1 MATIRSSREAPPAA
15 TPSRLV
21 PRLYA
26 ACFLASLTVPL
37 IPHLCDRLHA
47 EFLVISV
54 PAALLAWIL
63 AVVHTPKRVV
73 DRIGPYFVVVFSS
86 VIAGLNIMQGLFD
99 R

>member
-1 MATIRSSREAPPAA
+1 MATFRSHAAPPAS

-21 PRLYA
+21 PRLYVL
-26 ACFLASLTVPL
+26 CFLASLAVPL
-37 IPHLCDRLHA
+37 IPHMCRTMHA

-54 PAALLAWIL
+54 PSALLAWTL
-63 AVVHTPKRVV
+63 AVVHTPVKIA

-86 VIAGLNIMQGLFD
+86 VIAGMNIMQGVFD